1 MLIEH
6 RSRLLALPT
15 CLHGIISKQRTN
27 TERMRVEIRAIMEE
41 ILLSSP
47 EDRCVSTEDDGTTGS
62 TTGSITDSTI
72 GSTTGSDTA
81 VQHLILGAINYKSI
95 TPYSFQ
101 YHVINHLSCDDVGR
115 RGWRQRPETTEDWYH
130 RLLDFYLVHNKDK
143 IMNLPDLLQQFQGK
157 EQKLVQKIEQK
168 YKPMRVHGTWRN
180 RARQCLATSAE
191 EIVTH
196 LLGTPNESSEEGSNV
211 KYFVIDC
218 RSENETKCGK
228 FGSAFWMDPTILQA
242 GEEERSKVLES
253 LEALRGQVSFS
264 FNIIFTF
271 SIPAAFHVSLW

>member
-1 MLIEH
+1 
-6 RSRLLALPT
+6 
-15 CLHGIISKQRTN
+15 
-27 TERMRVEIRAIMEE
+27 MRVEIRAIMEE